1 VCQHPRWS
9 ERLFCSL
16 SGKPLVRL
24 SEDSCQKYLQRNAE
38 PEAEYAS
45 ECMLFVLL
53 TEELPPFA
61 EMSINKTTFPMTYHI
76 TSARLVISARL
87 EPASS
92 PLSVLVG
99 TLLTDYSGLAPL
111 PPDVHTHT
119 RCATSAAATHVSL
132 QRHIPVQVLLR
143 KDS

>member
-1 VCQHPRWS
+1 
-9 ERLFCSL
+9 
-16 SGKPLVRL
+16 
-24 SEDSCQKYLQRNAE
+24 
-38 PEAEYAS
+38 
-45 ECMLFVLL
+45 
-53 TEELPPFA
+53 
-61 EMSINKTTFPMTYHI
+61 MTYHI

-111 PPDVHTHT
+111 PPDVHAHT

-143 KDS
+143 KDSLTCCSVDESNHRDVQLDNLRRQSSRGHT